1 MTARQRFSIFNL
13 DAAYSCGEAFS
24 DSDGW
29 MALPSNNYHLGADW
43 GRSSGHTP
51 RSFSF
56 STNARLPLG
65 LFVTGTLQW
74 NAGQTYNITT
84 GNDDNNDGVTN
95 DRPSGGA
102 RNSANGPDFRSFG
115 FNISKAVYFG
125 DQGSGSSRTN
135 LNWFVNL
142 SNAFNR
148 VNLGTPSGVMTSP
161 NFGKSTSARN
171 PRQLEVGARFNF

>member
-1 MTARQRFSIFNL
+1 MTSISGEARQQSPDIGAESEVDPEAIHSLRG
-13 DAAYSCGEAFS
+13 YSFGESFS

-29 MALPSNNYHLGADW
+29 MALPSDNHHLGADW

-56 STNARLPLG
+56 SANARLPLG

-74 NAGQTYNITT
+74 NGGQAYNITT

-95 DRPSGGA
+95 DR
-102 RNSANGPDFRSFG
+102 
-115 FNISKAVYFG
+115 
-125 DQGSGSSRTN
+125 
-135 LNWFVNL
+135 
-142 SNAFNR
+142 
-148 VNLGTPSGVMTSP
+148 PSGVMTSP